1 VALRSVLTMP
11 GATAFTVSHAAPGCL
26 PSDFVNC
33 SIAALVIVV
42 DDALRVRGLRH
53 AGGDGDYPA
62 TARHALQRELG
73 ELERI
78 ARVDRE
84 DVLQLLAG
92 DDVDR
97 SLEDDAGVY

>member
-1 VALRSVLTMP
+1 VRAERLRELFDRGLGHRVGHS
-11 GATAFTVSHAAPGCL
+11 
-26 PSDFVNC
+26 
-33 SIAALVIVV
+33 
-42 DDALRVRGLRH
+42 LRVRGLRH